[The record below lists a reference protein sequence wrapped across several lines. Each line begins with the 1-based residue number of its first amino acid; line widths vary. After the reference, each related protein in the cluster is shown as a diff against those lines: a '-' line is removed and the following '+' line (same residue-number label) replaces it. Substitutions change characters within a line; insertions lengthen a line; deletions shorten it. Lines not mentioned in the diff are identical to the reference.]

1 MKRILLLILTIIVIG
16 CTTEET
22 PKEYNLLKFAPQDAA
37 VILQI
42 QDFEGFQSE
51 LKNNQLLQSFKK
63 PKFKQD
69 FNSFVDYLKYIKP
82 KSKSLLT
89 LNEVG
94 RNSFEYTFITKSH
107 SNLIA
112 LDSLQKAS
120 IKNITYN
127 DVSIIE
133 TTIGK
138 HVNYSFYTDR
148 IFVSS
153 SSKLLIENCIRSYK
167 KAIIP
172 EPLKKVY
179 TTIDES
185 KSATLLAS
193 PKHISPLL
201 QYLFPNADTK
211 FVATLGEQMA
221 LDIEVA
227 QDEMSFTGIMT
238 ENDSLSHALSS
249 LKNTLPRESKM
260 ANVIPPFFS
269 HFTSVTFD
277 AYKKFQPK
285 TKNSLLDALEEV
297 CTFSFNNRTF
307 TGLRFISSSNEAA
320 TQLKDN
326 PTQSQARQHTIQE
339 NTDPT
344 LFQGA
349 FTPFIDSFH
358 NQYFLI
364 LDEYIVFTNEEG
376 LKDLYT
382 LAALYSDKQTLAF
395 QKNYQETIATLSDE
409 SSILSFVNT
418 TKFKSTFAESTKK
431 SYQKEIKS
439 INIDD
444 YPFAALQFTNEKGSN
459 YAHVHGLLKRNTA
472 KPSKNTVTQILNV
485 VLDNPLATA
494 PQFVKNHITKRKEI
508 VVQDEA
514 NVLYLISTQGKIVW
528 KKQLDGKILGDISQV
543 DLYKNG
549 RLQLA
554 FTTPQTFYIIDRQG
568 NNVSPYPTKAKATY
582 TQPVVIFDYD
592 KSKNYRFV
600 FTESNNIFM
609 RDKKGTQVTGF
620 KFSGAE
626 NEFINPPQHFRV
638 ITKDYITLQ
647 ESNGKLHILSRTGA
661 PRITVKENIQF
672 SNNKMYIHNNLFTTS
687 DRKGNLIQID
697 SKGQV
702 DKTKLPVEESHDIV
716 MTSKTLVS
724 FFENKL
730 RIKDKTVSLDFGS
743 YSKPEIFY
751 IKNKIYIAIT
761 DIDAQKVYLY
771 DSNAKLLPGFP
782 TYGSSAMDLDNFD
795 KDQNLEF
802 VTKGE
807 ANTVL
812 VYKLN

>member
-1 MKRILLLILTIIVIG
+1 MKRILLLILTITLIG

-22 PKEYNLLKFAPQDAA
+22 PAAYDLLKFAPQDAA
-37 VILQI
+37 LILQI
-42 QDFEGFQSE
+42 HDFEGFQSE

-69 FNSFVDYLKYIKP
+69 FNTFVDYLNYIEP
-82 KSKSLLT
+82 NSKSLLCF
-89 LNEVG
+89 NEVG
-94 RNSFEYTFITKSH
+94 KNSFEYTFITKSH
-107 SNLIA
+107 ANLIV
-112 LDSLQKAS
+112 LDSLQKATTKS
-120 IKNITYN
+120 TTYN
-127 DVSIIE
+127 NVSIIE

-138 HVNYSFYTDR
+138 QTNYSFYADS
-148 IFVSS
+148 IFVNS
-153 SSKLLIENCIRSYK
+153 SSKLLIENCIRSHK

-185 KSATLLAS
+185 KSATLLAT
-193 PKHISPLL
+193 PKHISPLV
-201 QYLFPNADTK
+201 QHIFPNANTK
-211 FVATLGEQMA
+211 FVASFGEQMA

-227 QDEMSFTGIMT
+227 QDEISFTGIMT
-238 ENDSLSHALSS
+238 ENDSLAHALSL

-260 ANVIPPFFS
+260 AKVIPPFFS
-269 HFTSVTFD
+269 HFTSITFD
-277 AYKKFQPK
+277 SYEKFLPE

-297 CTFSFNNRTF
+297 STFSFNGRDF
-307 TGLRFISSSNEAA
+307 TGLRFISSSNE
-320 TQLKDN
+320 TVSLLKDN
-326 PTQSQARQHTIQE
+326 PIQSQVRYSAIRE
-339 NTDPT
+339 NTDET

-349 FTPFIDSFH
+349 FTPFIDKFN

-364 LDEYIVFTNEEG
+364 LDEYIIFTNGAG
-376 LKDLYT
+376 LKDLYI
-382 LAALYSDKQTLAF
+382 LSALYSDKQTLAY
-395 QKNYQETIATLSDE
+395 QKNYLQTVAQLGDE
-409 SSILSFVNT
+409 SSILSLVNT
-418 TKFKSTFAESTKK
+418 KMFKSTFSESTKK

-459 YAHVHGLLKRNTA
+459 YAHVHGILKRNTA
-472 KPSKNTVTQILNV
+472 KPSKNTVTQILNI
-485 VLDNPLATA
+485 VLDNPVATA
-494 PQFVKNHITKRKEI
+494 PKFVKNHITKRREI

-514 NVLYLISTQGKIVW
+514 NVLYLISTQGKVLW

-554 FTTPQTFYIIDRQG
+554 ITTPQTFYILDRNG
-568 NNVSPYPTKAKATY
+568 KDVKPYPTKAKETY
-582 TQPVVIFDYD
+582 TQPVAIFDYD

-600 FTESNNIFM
+600 FTEGNKVFM
-609 RDKKGTQVTGF
+609 RDKKGQKVTGF
-620 KFSGAE
+620 KFSGSE
-626 NEFINPPQHFRV
+626 NDFINPPQHFRV

-647 ESNGKLHILSRTGA
+647 ESNGKLHILSRTGS

-672 SNNKMYIHNNLFTTS
+672 SDNKIYIHNNLFTTS
-687 DRKGNLIQID
+687 DRQGNLIQVD

-702 DKTKLPVEESHDIV
+702 DKTKLPVEANHDVV

-730 RIKDKTVSLDFGS
+730 RIKDKTVELEFGS

-751 IKNKIYIAIT
+751 IKNKIYVAIT
-761 DIDAQKVYLY
+761 DVDAQKVYVY

-782 TYGSSAMDLDNFD
+782 TYASSAIDLENFD
-795 KDQNLEF
+795 KDQKLEF
-802 VTKGE
+802 VAKGE
-807 ANTVL
+807 ENTII